1 MSFSIRKAASEAKVA
16 ARQVARLS
24 GEQKRAVLMA
34 ISKHLISQVSNI
46 LSANQLDL
54 EHAKTV
60 GLDAAMVDRLTL
72 TEERVMAIA
81 SAVASIANQTEV
93 GS

>member
-1 MSFSIRKAASEAKVA
+1 MA

-24 GEQKRAVLMA
+24 CEQKRAVLMA
-34 ISKHLISQVSNI
+34 ISKHLVSQVSNI

-54 EHAKTV
+54 EHAKSV

-72 TEERVMAIA
+72 TEERVM
-81 SAVASIANQTEV
+81 
-93 GS
+93 